1 MSVIATAVKHLMAAG
16 VTGEAL
22 LSAIAEM
29 EEQVRGEP
37 KERSAGAIR
46 QERYRRNKASRVTQ
60 SDACDATPPLSRP
73 PNENISNPPTHTSE
87 KQTRARKGHRLP
99 VDWEPQPLTGDTGT
113 AVDGWPP
120 GAQERELARFKD
132 WAASASG
139 PNAVKSD
146 WQAAWRNWVRKAHDE
161 GRYAKRDFQHSQS
174 ARLSIVDIGRNLA
187 ADMER
192 EAQARAAY

>member
-1 MSVIATAVKHLMAAG
+1 MSLTPAIIDAMVAGGCTAEQLAAVFKADFKDRQKADEERRAKDAERQRRHRLSRN
-16 VTGEAL
+16 VTVTECDV
-22 LSAIAEM
+22 AE
-29 EEQVRGEP
+29 
-37 KERSAGAIR
+37 S
-46 QERYRRNKASRVTQ
+46 
-60 SDACDATPPLSRP
+60 PPLSRP
-73 PNENISNPPTHTSE
+73 PNENNSNPPTHTPE

-99 VDWEPQPLTGDTGT
+99 IDWEPQPLTGDTGT

-161 GRYAKRDFQHSQS
+161 GRYAKRDFQYPQS